1 MADIPRSDT
10 IAAPRTATKRTN
22 ESIQDETNP
31 TEDTSETDA
40 RLRLIHRYMDT
51 LSDERFQVGA
61 LKHEH
66 LIVQRF
72 LLRTIRMPDDLA
84 LRLRAACGPLLAFP
98 YEADRDDPLCG
109 FVHGGNAHALSLS
122 LETIESIAK
131 GALPPLTPLSAG
143 DRCAGMVDDI
153 QTALRN
159 LVDDWARG
167 ASGLDAVLRQY
178 DVLFGQLNQSAALW
192 KTPCTVSVRQIIR
205 GLMYLATHVVFVQNE
220 YGSRS
225 PVHTIGY
232 AHICDFLQRGLPMAR
247 KTVQHVSDSELLAEC
262 IAVWAEHPRY
272 SSLANQVWTEDLLD
286 KKKRA
291 PALKTAR
298 AQALWKRTLCFEYM
312 HLTMTLIQ
320 AYLASMRAAASSNA
334 ESTGSDIASWRVALD
349 A

>member
-1 MADIPRSDT
+1 MNDIPRPDT
-10 IAAPRTATKRTN
+10 IAATRTATKRTN
-22 ESIQDETNP
+22 ESIQDAANP
-31 TEDTSETDA
+31 KEDTSEMDA

-51 LSDERFQVGA
+51 LSDTRFQVGA

-98 YEADRDDPLCG
+98 YEANRDDPLCG
-109 FVHGGNAHALSLS
+109 FVRGGVAHTLSLP
-122 LETIESIAK
+122 LETIESIAR
-131 GALPPLTPLSAG
+131 GAKPPLTPSSIR
-143 DRCAGMVDDI
+143 DRCAAMVDDI

-159 LVDDWARG
+159 LVDDWVRG

-178 DVLFGQLNQSAALW
+178 DVLFGQLNQSVALW
-192 KTPCTVSVRQIIR
+192 KTPCSVDARQIIR

-262 IAVWAEHPRY
+262 VAVWAEHPQY
-272 SSLANQVWTEDLLD
+272 TSLANQVWTEDLLD

-298 AQALWKRTLCFEYM
+298 ARTLWKRTLCFEYM

-320 AYLASMRAAASSNA
+320 AYLASTRAAAASDA
-334 ESTGSDIASWRVALD
+334 ESVELDIASRRVAFD